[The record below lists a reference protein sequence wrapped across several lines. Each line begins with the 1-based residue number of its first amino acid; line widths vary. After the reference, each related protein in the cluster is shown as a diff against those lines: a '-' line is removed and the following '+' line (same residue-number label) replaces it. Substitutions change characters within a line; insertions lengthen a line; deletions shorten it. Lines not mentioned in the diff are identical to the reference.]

1 MAVRVPPRM
10 KIRGETGDSSVKRQ
24 EMRNADAAE

>member
-10 KIRGETGDSSVKRQ
+10 KIRDSVGDNSVKRQ
-24 EMRNADAAE
+24 EARDADAAE

>member
-10 KIRGETGDSSVKRQ
+10 KLRGETGDGSVKRQ
-24 EMRNADAAE
+24 EMRDADASE